1 MQHDWIIDV
10 LTDLATF
17 ARRNGLGVLAE
28 QVEDSRL
35 IAAAELAAV
44 RDVVPARAR
53 ADAAAAGGLHRAVA
67 GGAEP

>member
-1 MQHDWIIDV
+1 
-10 LTDLATF
+10 
-17 ARRNGLGVLAE
+17 
-28 QVEDSRL
+28 
-35 IAAAELAAV
+35 V